1 MLTTPVRVL
10 LVEDHVIVR
19 LGIRALLDAS
29 EEIAVLGETSNG
41 REAVELCRSL
51 KPDVVLMDVAMP
63 ELNGID
69 ATRQIAAEFPEIR
82 ILMLS
87 MHGEQQYLYESLRAG
102 ARGYVP
108 KAAAFTELLAAIREV
123 MAGRRYVSPSLA
135 DAVIEDY
142 VRRAQ
147 GNSLPQEGDQL
158 SARER
163 EVIQLIAEG
172 HSSAEVASALFI
184 SVRTVDT
191 HRHNIMQKLKIRS
204 VAGLT
209 KFAIRNGLCSLNY

>member
-1 MLTTPVRVL
+1 MATTPTRVL
-10 LVEDHVIVR
+10 LAEDHVIVR
-19 LGIRALLDAS
+19 AGIRALLDAS
-29 EEIAVLGETSNG
+29 DEVTVVGETSNG
-41 REAVELCRSL
+41 REAVELCQSL
-51 KPDVVLMDVAMP
+51 LPDVVLMDVAMP
-63 ELNGID
+63 DLNGID
-69 ATRQIAAEFPEIR
+69 ATRQITAAFPDVHVLI
-82 ILMLS
+82 LS

-108 KAAAFTELLAAIREV
+108 KAAAFTELLAAVREV

-135 DAVIEDY
+135 DTVIEDY
-142 VRRAQ
+142 VRR
-147 GNSLPQEGDQL
+147 GKGTGLPHEGEQL

-163 EVIQLIAEG
+163 EVLQLIAEG
-172 HSSAEVASALFI
+172 NSSAEVATALFI

-209 KFAIRNGLCSLNY
+209 KFAIRNGLCSLNS

>member
-1 MLTTPVRVL
+1 
-10 LVEDHVIVR
+10 
-19 LGIRALLDAS
+19 
-29 EEIAVLGETSNG
+29 
-41 REAVELCRSL
+41 
-51 KPDVVLMDVAMP
+51 
-63 ELNGID
+63 
-69 ATRQIAAEFPEIR
+69 
-82 ILMLS
+82 

-108 KAAAFTELLAAIREV
+108 KAAAFTELLVAIREV
-123 MAGRRYVSPSLA
+123 MAERRYVSPSLA
-135 DAVIEDY
+135 SSVIDDY
-142 VRRAQ
+142 VRRAK
-147 GNSLPQEGDQL
+147 GEALPEEGAKL

-172 HSSAEVASALFI
+172 HSSAEVATALFI

>member
-1 MLTTPVRVL
+1 MSTTPTRVL
-10 LVEDHVIVR
+10 LAEDHVIVR

-29 EEIAVLGETSNG
+29 EEVQVVGETSNG
-41 REAVELCRSL
+41 REAVDLCRSL
-51 KPDVVLMDVAMP
+51 QPDVVLMDVAMP

-69 ATRQIAAEFPEIR
+69 AARQITTSYPNIQVL
-82 ILMLS
+82 ILS

-108 KAAAFTELLAAIREV
+108 KAAAFTELLVGIREV
-123 MAGRRYVSPSLA
+123 MAGHRYVSPSLA

-142 VRRAQ
+142 VRRGKGDAVPHE
-147 GNSLPQEGDQL
+147 GNQL
-158 SARER
+158 SGRER

-209 KFAIRNGLCSLNY
+209 KFAIRNGLCSLNS

>member
-1 MLTTPVRVL
+1 M
-10 LVEDHVIVR
+10 R

-29 EEIAVLGETSNG
+29 EEVAVLGETSNG

-51 KPDVVLMDVAMP
+51 QPDVVLMDVAMP

-69 ATRQIAAEFPEIR
+69 ATRQIVAEFPEIR

-108 KAAAFTELLAAIREV
+108 KAAAFTELLSAIREV

-147 GNSLPQEGDQL
+147 GNSLPHEGDQL

-172 HSSAEVASALFI
+172 HSSAEVASTLFI

>member
-1 MLTTPVRVL
+1 VL
-10 LVEDHVIVR
+10 AEDHVIVR
-19 LGIRALLDAS
+19 AGIRALLDAS
-29 EEIAVLGETSNG
+29 DEVQVVGETSNG

-51 KPDVVLMDVAMP
+51 QPDAVLMDVAMP

-69 ATRQIAAEFPEIR
+69 ATRQIAATFPSVHVI
-82 ILMLS
+82 MLS
-87 MHGEQQYLYESLRAG
+87 MHGEQQYLHESLRAG

-108 KAAAFTELLAAIREV
+108 KGAAFTELLAAIRDV
-123 MAGRRYVSPSLA
+123 MGGRRYISPSLT
-135 DAVIEDY
+135 DSVIEDY
-142 VRRAQ
+142 VRRSKGETVQ
-147 GNSLPQEGDQL
+147 NEGNQL

-172 HSSAEVASALFI
+172 HSSAEVATALFI

-209 KFAIRNGLCSLNY
+209 KFAIRNGLCALNS